1 MPMTRIMAYCF
12 DHMIWF
18 HWMTCKLD
26 TMSSRD
32 QSIAIGF
39 LIRRDSKFSTN
50 LVICQSV
57 KQMLKLRLTLKY
69 EAKMHKLTSNLYILA
84 STFSVSFNFSI
95 TYLYAFANHH
105 LLSSI
110 HHLSFTISNIF
121 QLHILIQKRSLWR
134 RSSICR
140 WPGRLQVQNVT
151 KI

>member
-1 MPMTRIMAYCF
+1 MVKCWGDFIDMPMTRIMAYCF

-95 TYLYAFANHH
+95 DFTLYWVTCFFGQNLLWPPLLRYLDKRER
-105 LLSSI
+105 
-110 HHLSFTISNIF
+110 
-121 QLHILIQKRSLWR
+121 IQAMWEQYS
-134 RSSICR
+134 
-140 WPGRLQVQNVT
+140 
-151 KI
+151 